1 MKTKTRDVQNEKPLI
16 GVKLDRVGSSGIKKQ
31 VIREADGD
39 IKVMTPVIDAFVDL
53 KPSQKGIHMSRMI
66 ESINEIIEKIT
77 KQKVFD
83 FEDMCA
89 EIAKELLDRNDYA
102 SYSEAR
108 VYADF
113 PVERRTPS
121 TGLRTQEVHKLI
133 AKACAWRDKTLRKSI
148 GCSVFGMNAC
158 PCAQEMMYGYSKE
171 KLKELNGL
179 SLSDDDINKILSVIP
194 MTSHNQRVEG
204 TLIVETDEDERIELN
219 DLVSVIED
227 SVSSGIYEIL
237 KREDELAV
245 VVCAHNNPMFVEDS
259 LRLILKNFYEKHRN
273 LKDNTR
279 VTAKIVSFESIHPHD
294 AFAETSITV
303 GELREIFG

>member
-1 MKTKTRDVQNEKPLI
+1 
-16 GVKLDRVGSSGIKKQ
+16 
-31 VIREADGD
+31 
-39 IKVMTPVIDAFVDL
+39 
-53 KPSQKGIHMSRMI
+53 
-66 ESINEIIEKIT
+66 
-77 KQKVFD
+77 
-83 FEDMCA
+83 
-89 EIAKELLDRNDYA
+89 
-102 SYSEAR
+102 
-108 VYADF
+108 
-113 PVERRTPS
+113 
-121 TGLRTQEVHKLI
+121 
-133 AKACAWRDKTLRKSI
+133 
-148 GCSVFGMNAC
+148 
-158 PCAQEMMYGYSKE
+158 MYCYSKE